1 MVKNVVVMGASGYTG
16 VELLRLLRGHPEV
29 EIAAL
34 SADSQA
40 GQPSGAVFPHLR
52 GLNLPDLIRPEE
64 VNWDGIDVAFLCLP
78 HGASQNVLADIPQ
91 DVVVIDLSA
100 DYRLKDASVY
110 EEWYGEIHAS
120 PERLADAAYGLSE
133 TNREAIAGAR
143 LIACPG
149 CYPTAVQLP
158 LVPLLQNS
166 MITPDQLIIDAK
178 SGVTGAGRSLK
189 QGFLFAEVNEGIS
202 AYGIGRHRHIPEIEQ
217 GLSEAAGRKVAVS
230 FTPHL
235 VPMNR
240 GILATIYA
248 HLDAGVTEDE
258 IRTVLKT
265 YYADAPF
272 VSVVDE
278 PAPSTHQV
286 RGSNRCLIG
295 VYADRQAGRVN
306 IISVIDNLIKG
317 ASGQAVQNFNIRFGF
332 NEASGLSPVA
342 QFP

>member
-16 VELLRLLRGHPEV
+16 VELLRLLLGHPEV

-34 SADSQA
+34 TADSQA
-40 GQPSGAVFPHLR
+40 GQAPGAVFPHLR
-52 GLNLPDLIRPEE
+52 GLTLPDLIRPEE
-64 VNWDGIDVAFLCLP
+64 VNWDGVDAAFLCLP
-78 HGASQNVLADIPQ
+78 HGASQNVLAAIPQ
-91 DVVVIDLSA
+91 NVVVIDLSA
-100 DYRLKDASVY
+100 DYRLKDADVY
-110 EEWYGEIHAS
+110 EEWYGETHAS
-120 PERLADAAYGLSE
+120 PECLADAVYGLSE
-133 TNREAIAGAR
+133 INREAIADAR

-189 QGFLFAEVNEGIS
+189 QGFLFAEANEGIS

-258 IRTVLKT
+258 IRAVLKT

-272 VSVVDE
+272 VDVVGE

-295 VYADRQAGRVN
+295 VYSDRQAGRVN
-306 IISVIDNLIKG
+306 IVSVIDNLIKG

-332 NEASGLSPVA
+332 NETSGLPPIA